1 MKLKKLE
8 QLPAHG
14 KYAQSYVGNLVDILV
29 PLLFQGT
36 NTEMP
41 PYFMRGQ
48 INA

>member
-1 MKLKKLE
+1 
-8 QLPAHG
+8 
-14 KYAQSYVGNLVDILV
+14 VDILV

-48 INA
+48 INAWEERNHKYLLHF